1 MKHAYLLLYNTHSKL
16 HTETEKT
23 EFRIPNVRLRLFE
36 FSVNIRNFV
45 AEIPKKLW
53 NKRVTGN
60 EFKKDFQSDRLKIHS
75 DFTVY
80 NREIDPNGNEHS
92 VNNHEK

>member
-1 MKHAYLLLYNTHSKL
+1 MKHAYLLLDNTHSKL

-45 AEIPKKLW
+45 GRSTKKLW
-53 NKRVTGN
+53 NKRVSDD
-60 EFKKDFQSDRLKIHS
+60 EFSKEFRSDRLKIHS